1 MPARFLINGRPTIEW
16 TQSDM
21 ARVRLGRREPVC
33 EAVLLSPDDA
43 IRRAIK
49 RIRQFYIVF
58 GGGLAL
64 VFLILAMVGRG
75 QPGASFVHAM
85 LGVAALVIA
94 CLLPFL
100 YPYQA
105 GKARQRI
112 AQSPLPGPAGSTMRA
127 DDSGLAIE
135 GHGLLP
141 WSSLAIATADM
152 LRIPVR
158 DGESYF
164 LVKSL
169 LLTAASGS
177 DSILLDPS
185 LFTGGRAFIDNV
197 FQRLQ
202 AGDKS

>member
-1 MPARFLINGRPTIEW
+1 MPTRFLINGRSTIEW

-21 ARVRLGRREPVC
+21 ARVRLGRREQVC

-75 QPGASFVHAM
+75 QPGASFFHAM

-112 AQSPLPGPAGSTMRA
+112 AQSPLRGLAGSTM
-127 DDSGLAIE
+127 
-135 GHGLLP
+135 LP

-158 DGESYF
+158 NGESYF

-169 LLTAASGS
+169 LLTTASGS

-185 LFTGGRAFIDNV
+185 LFTEGRAFIDNV

-202 AGDKS
+202 ARDKS